1 VSEDRSTEE
10 FFDATFREVG
20 IAEFFR
26 KNLHMLGYGGTIKSL
41 TTAVHEFLTNSLDA
55 CEEAGI
61 LPDITVKLLS
71 RKGENHYQLVVRDNG
86 PGIPIKYIDKVFG
99 KMLAGTKFHR
109 YIQSRGQQGIGA
121 VGAILF
127 GKISTGRPFRVATC
141 TNDGVI
147 HTLVM
152 DLDLKRNT
160 ARVHETIKE
169 LVELEPEEAR
179 GVRIEAFYK
188 DVQYSRGSTGAY
200 EYVRRTAIVN
210 PHARITLL
218 EPDGTVIEFPRTSDT
233 IPKKPKEIKPHPL
246 GLTPDDLVQMAK
258 RPSSYRKLSTVL
270 INECS
275 RVTNNTIGD
284 LQEAVSVD
292 MSMKP
297 EVLSHNQA
305 EEIVKAF
312 RRIKLM
318 APPTDGLIPIG
329 EDQIERSLRE
339 ILKPNY
345 IAVSVRR
352 PTVYKGGVPFQ
363 VEVGMAYGGEAG
375 RRVGNNEKLEVL
387 RFANRA
393 PLLFDAG
400 GCVINKAVGSV
411 DWKRYGMRSIDEAPV
426 SVFVNIIS
434 PHIPYTSTGKQAV
447 AEEEEILVEIRNAL
461 MEAGRKIGRYLSGRR
476 REGELKAKRNTFLR
490 YIPEVAAALAEL
502 TGGDEEVYRAA
513 LESAV
518 DRKLQ
523 LMEIGETMDEDSEGS
538 PPEEADAPGDED
550 DEEESKE
557 VRDDDE

>member
-1 VSEDRSTEE
+1 MGEDRSTEE

-26 KNLHMLGYGGTIKSL
+26 KNLHMLGYGGTIKSF

-55 CEEAGI
+55 CEEAGV
-61 LPDITVKLLS
+61 LPDITVKVLS

-127 GKISTGRPFRVATC
+127 GKITTGRPFRVATC
-141 TNDGVI
+141 TGDGVI

-169 LVELEPEEAR
+169 LVELEPENAR

-210 PHARITLL
+210 PHARITLV
-218 EPDGTVIEFPRTSDT
+218 EPDGTTIEFPRTSET

-246 GLTPDDLVQMAK
+246 GLSPDDLVQMAK
-258 RPSSYRKLSTVL
+258 QPGSYRKLSTVL

-297 EVLSHNQA
+297 EVLTHNQA
-305 EEIVKAF
+305 EDIVKAF

-329 EDQIERSLRE
+329 EEQIERSLRE
-339 ILKPNY
+339 ILKPNF

-363 VEVGMAYGGEAG
+363 VEVGMAFGGEAG
-375 RRVGNNEKLEVL
+375 HRVGSNEKLEVL

-400 GCVINKAVGSV
+400 GCVINKAVASV
-411 DWKRYGMRSIDEAPV
+411 DWKRYGLRSIDEAPV

-447 AEEEEILVEIRNAL
+447 AEEEEILIEIRNAL
-461 MEAGRKIGRYLSGRR
+461 MEAGRKIGRYLSGQRR
-476 REGELKAKRNTFLR
+476 GEELKTKRNTFLR
-490 YIPEVAAALAEL
+490 YIPEVAEALAEL
-502 TGGDEEVYRAA
+502 TGGDAETYRAA
-513 LESAV
+513 LEAAV
-518 DRKLQ
+518 DRKLR
-523 LMEIGETMDEDSEGS
+523 LMETGEAVDEEEEGGT
-538 PPEEADAPGDED
+538 PEEVDAPGDED
-550 DEEESKE
+550 EEESTE
-557 VRDDDE
+557 VSDDDE